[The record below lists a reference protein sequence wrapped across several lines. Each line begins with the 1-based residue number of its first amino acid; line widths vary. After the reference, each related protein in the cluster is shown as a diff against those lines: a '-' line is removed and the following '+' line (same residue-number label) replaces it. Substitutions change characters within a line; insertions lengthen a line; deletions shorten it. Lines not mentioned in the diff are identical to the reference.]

1 MLERSGVKLNRQM
14 VGKKLIV
21 PPGSDNPFNRY
32 VTVAWRRTYELT
44 LRKEKRNCQLK
55 AEVV

>member
-14 VGKKLIV
+14 VGKKLIA

-32 VTVAWRRTYELT
+32 KIACDCCLEEDIRAYFEE
-44 LRKEKRNCQLK
+44 RKEELS
-55 AEVV
+55 AHG